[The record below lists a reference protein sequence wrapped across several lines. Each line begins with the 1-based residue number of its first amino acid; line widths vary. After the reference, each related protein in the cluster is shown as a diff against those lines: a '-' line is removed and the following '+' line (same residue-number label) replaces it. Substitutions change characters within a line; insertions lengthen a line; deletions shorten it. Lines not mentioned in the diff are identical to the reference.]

1 MSVSRLAAGSCGA
14 SDPPSLGEMDTE
26 AKRGK
31 FPLPL
36 GEGQGE
42 GEREDPV
49 QYINKREE
57 VREGCA

>member
-1 MSVSRLAAGSCGA
+1 
-14 SDPPSLGEMDTE
+14 MDTE